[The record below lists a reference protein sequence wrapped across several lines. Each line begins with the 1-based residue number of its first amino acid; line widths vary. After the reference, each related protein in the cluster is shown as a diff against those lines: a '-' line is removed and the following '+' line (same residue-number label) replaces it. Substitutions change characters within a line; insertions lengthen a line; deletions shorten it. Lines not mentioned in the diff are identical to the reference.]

1 MAAQRV
7 LRVGAVSRN
16 YFNLPLWIA
25 QDAGLFAREGLQV
38 EIELHEPIDEVT
50 RRLRSGHFQLALEV
64 TENAILES
72 ERGGRLHAV
81 GGNVNR
87 LPFSFMARP
96 QIRGWQDMRGARI
109 GVSSISAGSSSLV
122 MKLMALHGLHHP
134 QDYTLLPVGPI
145 LARWEMLQSGQ
156 IDAGLQGAPMNH
168 IARDLGYTD
177 LGDPRASFPDF
188 QFVSLDADLGWA
200 QANED
205 TMVAFLRAWIAAH
218 RWFYAE
224 PEGCA
229 RIAMQHAGIERRYA
243 DLAWQEFTRD
253 EIFPRDARASLA
265 GVRTLIET
273 SAQVRALA
281 ARSRTRAE
289 DYIEHRWLDL
299 AEASLA

>member
-1 MAAQRV
+1 MAARRA

-25 QDAGLFAREGLQV
+25 QEAGLFAREGLEV

-72 ERGGRLHAV
+72 ERGGRLRAV

-122 MKLMALHGLHHP
+122 MRLMELHGLHHP

-177 LGDPRASFPDF
+177 LGDPRETFPDF

-200 QANED
+200 QAHED

-229 RIAMQHAGIERRYA
+229 RIALQYAGIERRYA

-253 EIFPRDARASLA
+253 EIFPRDARANLA